1 MPSVKKPVLSG
12 TRVQPTTTAKQRS
25 NRLTAVVTRAFAQ
38 HDPLTFGANRASD
51 ARNAARE
58 EVNAGRA
65 TEATTPPELA
75 AGIQHARANALTVP
89 CAVTVHWRTTTG
101 AEVGTTTQ
109 TVSVATTVD
118 AQANIAPA
126 DTVTVP
132 MSRFTPPTHMQVA
145 DTDTTTITFTIT
157 RTEAGYTGAASVTV
171 TDTTEDTTTNTT
183 GDAHTLTVTPVMVV
197 DTIRFPARQQWT
209 LTTTHAPDLK
219 THLEKVITQHVHR
232 ALPQVHITQFNW
244 SSDYTHA
251 DIDLAYLP
259 QPLTPARAGS
269 ANLVPGGDV
278 LGVFPA
284 GFRMGDDVS
293 AWSDDDC
300 ARVASV
306 SDTLSTAI
314 VAEANQLRQQA
325 GLATLQAVAVDAG
338 LAQDAT
344 VWGTVAAE
352 NKTTGTTPEQTA
364 FLTRV
369 GRVRCAEL
377 LLPRQKRRGD
387 DSVSRLAAV
396 FTRSAQRALDNGG
409 RSALL
414 SPHAT
419 GLTAVSVVY
428 SVDNHSL
435 SYETSVSVVLHADKA

>member
-1 MPSVKKPVLSG
+1 MLSVKKPVLSG
-12 TRVQPTTTAKQRS
+12 TRVQHTTTAKQRS

-38 HDPLTFGANRASD
+38 HDPLTFGANRAGD

-65 TEATTPPELA
+65 TEATIPPELA
-75 AGIQHARANALTVP
+75 AGIQHTRAHALTVP
-89 CAVTVHWRTTTG
+89 CAVTVHWRTPTG
-101 AEVGTTTQ
+101 AEIGTATQ
-109 TVSVATTVD
+109 TVSVATTFD
-118 AQANIAPA
+118 AHANIAPA

-132 MSRFTPPTHMQVA
+132 MSRFTPPAHMQVA
-145 DTDTTTITFTIT
+145 DADTTTVTFAIT
-157 RTEAGYTGAASVTV
+157 RTEAGYTGTASVTV
-171 TDTTEDTTTNTT
+171 TDTTQDTT

-209 LTTTHAPDLK
+209 LTTTHTPDLQ
-219 THLEKVITQHVHR
+219 THLEQVITQHVTR

-244 SSDYTHA
+244 NNDHTHA

-269 ANLVPGGDV
+269 ANMVPGGDV
-278 LGVFPA
+278 LGVYPA
-284 GFRMGDDVS
+284 GFRMDDDVS
-293 AWSDDDC
+293 AWSEDDR

-306 SDTLSTAI
+306 SDSLSTAI
-314 VAEANQLRQQA
+314 VAEANRVRQQA
-325 GLATLQAVAVDAG
+325 GLAPLQAVAVDAG
-338 LAQDAT
+338 MAQDAT
-344 VWGTVAAE
+344 IWGMVAAE
-352 NKTTGTTPEQTA
+352 KKTTGATPEQTA

-369 GRVRCAEL
+369 GRSRCAEL

-387 DSVSRLAAV
+387 DSVSRLASV
-396 FTRSAQRALDNGG
+396 FTRSAQQALEQGSK
-409 RSALL
+409 SALL

-428 SVDNHSL
+428 SVDSHSL
-435 SYETSVSVVLHADKA
+435 SYDTSVSVMIHAEDA